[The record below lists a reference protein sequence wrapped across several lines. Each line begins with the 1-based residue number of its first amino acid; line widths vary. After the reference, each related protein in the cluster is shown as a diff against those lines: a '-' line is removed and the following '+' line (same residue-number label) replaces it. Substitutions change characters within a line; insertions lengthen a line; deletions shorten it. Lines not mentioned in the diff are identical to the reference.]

1 MPPKKKDP
9 RKQYFESIKTQKID
23 TLRWCLRHGGV
34 SAKAMDEDGHTGVQ
48 IAAAGGFSES
58 LETLIENVRKVG
70 EPADLEEPD
79 EDGRTP
85 LMMAAYNGKL
95 DCCRL
100 LVLQG
105 KAKMTTKCDAGKT
118 ARMYA
123 ESRKT
128 PAHEKVI
135 AFLDN
140 PTAPPPEEEEE
151 DDEVDE
157 EEEQRKRVF
166 KASQRSAGQATQ
178 AAQQEEVH
186 RQRVEAAEAL
196 EKALA
201 SSAPPIWPEVEPILK
216 ETRRELSIRNKPP
229 LTVASGPIDPA
240 VWNCVC
246 LFELRLELAERSLTR
261 LPPQISRLCDL
272 VTLIVSNNALSE
284 LPEEVS
290 QLAKLRNLEA
300 AGNEL
305 SSLPG
310 SLAGLTSL
318 QVIDVSNNHITSVS
332 PLSKLAELV
341 SVNVGHNELK
351 ELPLLWDSL
360 EHMQALAAPHNKIVV
375 MPPGIGALQ
384 MLVTLDLAGNSIEQ
398 VRVVTCT
405 AQRMQQ
411 TSSLQHSTQHSTHPP
426 IHPPHTAHRT
436 GTNQSIN
443 MHTAWPYDVP

>member
-34 SAKAMDEDGHTGVQ
+34 SAKAMDEDGHTGAQ
-48 IAAAGGFSES
+48 SLRPAASPNRRDFNRECAQGRRAGRFRGA
-58 LETLIENVRKVG
+58 RRG
-70 EPADLEEPD
+70 RPHAAD
-79 EDGRTP
+79 DGR
-85 LMMAAYNGKL
+85 AYNGKL

-140 PTAPPPEEEEE
+140 PTAPPPEEEED

-290 QLAKLRNLEA
+290 QLAKLRNLRRQA
-300 AGNEL
+300 
-305 SSLPG
+305 
-310 SLAGLTSL
+310 TS
-318 QVIDVSNNHITSVS
+318 
-332 PLSKLAELV
+332 
-341 SVNVGHNELK
+341 
-351 ELPLLWDSL
+351 
-360 EHMQALAAPHNKIVV
+360 
-375 MPPGIGALQ
+375 
-384 MLVTLDLAGNSIEQ
+384 
-398 VRVVTCT
+398 
-405 AQRMQQ
+405 
-411 TSSLQHSTQHSTHPP
+411 
-426 IHPPHTAHRT
+426 
-436 GTNQSIN
+436 
-443 MHTAWPYDVP
+443 